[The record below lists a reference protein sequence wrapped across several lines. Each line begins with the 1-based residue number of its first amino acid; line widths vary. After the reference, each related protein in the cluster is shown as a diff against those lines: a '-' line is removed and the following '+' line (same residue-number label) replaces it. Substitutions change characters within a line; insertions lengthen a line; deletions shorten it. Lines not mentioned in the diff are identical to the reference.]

1 MREIFLLLVKYLQL
15 QDKGIVTYF
24 SNVPNTSSMSVRF

>member
-15 QDKGIVTYF
+15 QDTDIVTYF
-24 SNVPNTSSMSVRF
+24 SNVPNTSSMSARF